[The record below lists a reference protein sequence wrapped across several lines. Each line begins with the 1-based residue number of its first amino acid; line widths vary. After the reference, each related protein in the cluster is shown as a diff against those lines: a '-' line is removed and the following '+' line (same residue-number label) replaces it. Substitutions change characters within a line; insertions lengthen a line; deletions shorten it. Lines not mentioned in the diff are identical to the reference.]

1 MAGDSQADR
10 RGLSFGR
17 SAVVRDVQPRKR
29 ARADA
34 GISEASDKKPQPM
47 PQEAVV
53 TQVGPVEVL
62 VVSFPGS
69 KFNGSVAPALRDVVA
84 RGDIAVVDLAFMTKD
99 PDGTVAIVEMSD
111 VDESSFLDEAFQ
123 DVLDLLNEDDL
134 LALAES
140 LDPGSSAVAMVFEHT
155 WARQLAAAVRGSEGE
170 VIFSERIPRDVVEA
184 AVAVAKEA
192 LSA

>member
-1 MAGDSQADR
+1 MAHLISSLQSPISR
-10 RGLSFGR
+10 FPPFVS
-17 SAVVRDVQPRKR
+17 RDH
-29 ARADA
+29 
-34 GISEASDKKPQPM
+34 I
-47 PQEAVV
+47 
-53 TQVGPVEVL
+53 
-62 VVSFPGS
+62 
-69 KFNGSVAPALRDVVA
+69 
-84 RGDIAVVDLAFMTKD
+84 
-99 PDGTVAIVEMSD
+99 
-111 VDESSFLDEAFQ
+111 
-123 DVLDLLNEDDL
+123 EDDL